1 MKHSSEQQK
10 AVNKAVTY
18 MSILRGTYVAY
29 NRIDIHVYVTALF
42 TILFQVQVDPFGS
55 NGPAS
60 WPILTEFRTDSIS
73 LVEESPKMKKQY
85 CFGMY
90 TQVVGDLY
98 HGLLGTKNSGVVI
111 NNRCR
116 KFQFS

>member
-29 NRIDIHVYVTALF
+29 NRIDIYVRALF
-42 TILFQVQVDPFGS
+42 SILFQVQIDPFGS
-55 NGPAS
+55 KGPAS
-60 WPILTEFRTDSIS
+60 WPILIEFRTDSIS

-90 TQVVGDLY
+90 TILRLLESCTWITLY
-98 HGLLGTKNSGVVI
+98 KNLRDGY
-111 NNRCR
+111 
-116 KFQFS
+116 Q

>member
-29 NRIDIHVYVTALF
+29 NRIDIYVTALF
-42 TILFQVQVDPFGS
+42 STLFQVQINPFGS

-60 WPILTEFRTDSIS
+60 WPILTEFKTDSIS

-90 TQVVGDLY
+90 KQVVRELY
-98 HGLLGTKNSGVVI
+98 HELLYTKNSGMVI
-111 NNRCR
+111 NNSCR